1 MKLVL
6 KYISMYLKSELEY
19 KSSFI
24 MTLISQLV
32 TVSLSSFTVVIL
44 MDKFKFLNNYNIYEV
59 IIAIAIVQFGFSLAE
74 TFARGFDKFSELI
87 KNGTLDILLIR
98 PRSIFMSVFGSNL
111 EFTKISRVIAS
122 LILFIVG
129 VVNLDYNIS
138 ILGYLYMFSLLL
150 FSALIYTSIFIFS
163 ACFCFKTI
171 EGLEFMNIF
180 TDGSKEFGQY
190 PMDMFK
196 KEVLLLFTFLV
207 PLACVNFYPLKFIL
221 GKSNN
226 IWFLISPLYTLIILV
241 IAVLLFKKCIKNYE
255 GAGS

>member
-98 PRSIFMSVFGSNL
+98 PRSILCQYLEVIWNL
-111 EFTKISRVIAS
+111 
-122 LILFIVG
+122 
-129 VVNLDYNIS
+129 
-138 ILGYLYMFSLLL
+138 
-150 FSALIYTSIFIFS
+150 
-163 ACFCFKTI
+163 
-171 EGLEFMNIF
+171 
-180 TDGSKEFGQY
+180 
-190 PMDMFK
+190 
-196 KEVLLLFTFLV
+196 
-207 PLACVNFYPLKFIL
+207 LK
-221 GKSNN
+221 
-226 IWFLISPLYTLIILV
+226 
-241 IAVLLFKKCIKNYE
+241 
-255 GAGS
+255 

>member
-24 MTLISQLV
+24 MTLISQLT
-32 TVSLSSFTVVIL
+32 TVSLSSFMVVIL
-44 MDKFKFLNNYNIYEV
+44 MNKFKFLNDYNIYEV
-59 IIAIAIVQFGFSLAE
+59 IIAIAIVQFGYSLAE

-87 KNGTLDILLIR
+87 KKGSLDILLIR

-122 LILFIVG
+122 LILFIIG
-129 VVNLDYNIS
+129 IFNLDYKIG
-138 ILGYLYMFSLLL
+138 ILGYLYMFSLLM

-180 TDGSKEFGQY
+180 TSGSKEFGQY

-196 KEVLLLFTFLV
+196 KEILLMFTFLI
-207 PLACVNFYPLKFIL
+207 PLACVNYYPLKFIL

-226 IWFLISPLYTLIILV
+226 IWFLIIHH
-241 IAVLLFKKCIKNYE
+241 
-255 GAGS
+255 